1 MNYRN
6 ILHSIGVF
14 ILITT
19 VGCSK
24 EGAMPPI
31 NETLDLD
38 GRIIN
43 DSSLLYPKLYL
54 LSAAIENPTPA
65 DLKKPVII
73 LAHGFSA
80 TTFEWQEF
88 KEYSQITKDFY
99 TSQVLLGAHGRDYVD
114 FKNGTWE
121 QWQSPIVEEFNKLSA
136 LGYENINI
144 AASSTGCP
152 LVLDMLQKNKIDLA
166 KLRKVYFVDPVV
178 VPSNKTLSLIPAIGP
193 ALDYVETTM
202 EKGENGYWYK
212 YRPYQALEQLNE
224 VTQLVRKELEE
235 GIVLPKNIQ
244 LVVYK
249 SLKDGTADP
258 VSAALLKRGIHSI
271 DGGNIDVVM
280 VNSQLHVFTRLRGRN
295 EFSNDDVKNQQF
307 VFNQIKIGVL

>member
-14 ILITT
+14 MLMTT

-43 DSSLLYPKLYL
+43 DSSLSYPKLYL

-88 KEYSQITKDFY
+88 KEFSQINKDFY
-99 TSQVLLGAHGRDYVD
+99 TSQVLLGAHGRDYAD

-152 LVLDMLQKNKIDLA
+152 LVLDMLQKHKIDLA
-166 KLRKVYFVDPVV
+166 KLRKVYFIDPVV

-224 VTQLVRKELEE
+224 ITQLVRKELEE
-235 GIVLPKNIQ
+235 GIVLPNNIQ

-258 VSAALLKRGIHSI
+258 VSAALLKRGIHKI

-295 EFSNDDVKNQQF
+295 EFSNDDIKNQQF